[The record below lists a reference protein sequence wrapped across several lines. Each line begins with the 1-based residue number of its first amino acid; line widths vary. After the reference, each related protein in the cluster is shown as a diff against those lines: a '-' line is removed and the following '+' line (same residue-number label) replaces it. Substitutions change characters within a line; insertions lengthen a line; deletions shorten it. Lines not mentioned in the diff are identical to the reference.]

1 MENQQMPQST
11 PPKRQSWFKNLMQTL
26 FGRRE
31 ELDIYKEAQIQSP
44 TRTII
49 RTFIANRL
57 SLAAFIG
64 FLILLSIVLIGPM
77 VYPVDL
83 AFEENTQQNV
93 APGSDMMKVPE
104 ALIQN
109 GIRDITVG
117 RTFSVGLDNNGKVYV
132 WGKTTA
138 PGARLHELPEDLP
151 PLQQVVAGYDHVVA
165 LGEDGKIY
173 GWGNNR
179 QRQIRFN
186 REVENIEEVVKITAG
201 YQSTIILD
209 GEGYAHFSGNTN
221 LTDFNE
227 FNQWQGQLKDAV
239 LTNNAAI
246 GLLEDGTPVY
256 LGSQPTPYL
265 TRLPED
271 KKFIQLAATNK
282 TVAGLTADGE
292 IVVWGSPNYKG
303 EARMPEEFPS
313 KPVEIQGGQYHY
325 VVKMENGELISWG
338 DNTYRQ
344 STVPGSLS
352 GKAVDKYFTGY
363 YQNYAVDE
371 SGKLTTFGLKGYI
384 LGSDSLGRDMWN
396 RLLNGGRWTMTIGA
410 LAVLIATVIGIVIG
424 GVSGY
429 FGGKVDILLQRIA
442 EIVNSLPFLPFVI
455 ILNVIIGNSLNSTQ
469 RVYLIMIVLGLLSWT
484 GLQRLVRAQVFS
496 VREQEYITAARSM
509 GIREMA
515 IIFRHIIPNVISV
528 IIVSTTLSFASS
540 MLTESSLSFLGF
552 GVKAPIPTWGNMLY
566 GANNSIVIQQYWWQW
581 VFPAIALSLTVIFV
595 NLIGDGLRDAIDPK
609 SQER

>member
-1 MENQQMPQST
+1 MNNQNKSQSP
-11 PPKRQSWFKNLMQTL
+11 PPKRQSWFQNLIQTL

-49 RTFIANRL
+49 RTFMANKL
-57 SLAAFIG
+57 SMTALIG
-64 FLILLSIVLIGPM
+64 FLILLAVVIIGPM
-77 VYPVDL
+77 IYPVDL
-83 AFEENTQQNV
+83 GFEENTQQNV
-93 APGSDMMKVPE
+93 SPGSNMMTVPD

-109 GIRDITVG
+109 GIKDIAIG
-117 RTFSVGLDNNGKVYV
+117 RTFSVGLDMNGKPYV
-132 WGKTTA
+132 WGKTIA
-138 PGARLHELPEDLP
+138 PGARLNEIPEEIPALES
-151 PLQQVVAGYDHVVA
+151 VVAGYDHVV
-165 LGEDGKIY
+165 GVGTDGKIY

-186 REVENIEEVVKITAG
+186 REVENINKVVKITAG

-209 GEGYAHFSGNTN
+209 DEGYAHFSGNTN
-221 LTDFNE
+221 LTDYDEFNE
-227 FNQWQGQLKDAV
+227 WQGQLKDVV

-256 LGSQPTPYL
+256 LGSQPTSYQS
-265 TRLPED
+265 RLPKEA
-271 KKFIQLAATNK
+271 KFISLAATNK

-292 IVVWGSPNYKG
+292 IIVWGSPNYKG
-303 EARMPEEFPS
+303 EGRLPEEFPS
-313 KPVEIQGGQYHY
+313 KPVEIQGGQFHY
-325 VVKMENGELISWG
+325 VVRMENGELIAWG

-344 STVPGSLS
+344 STIPSSLS
-352 GKAVDKYFTGY
+352 GKAIEQFYTGY
-363 YQNYAVDE
+363 YQNYAIDA
-371 SGKLTTFGLKGYI
+371 SGNVTTFGLKGYL
-384 LGSDSLGRDMWN
+384 LGSDGLGRDMWN

-410 LAVLIATVIGIVIG
+410 LAVLIATVIGIVVG

-429 FGGKVDILLQRIA
+429 FGGKIDIFLQRIS
-442 EIVNSLPFLPFVI
+442 EIVSSLPFLPFVI
-455 ILNVIIGNSLNSTQ
+455 ILNVIIGNSLNPTQ

-566 GANNSIVIQQYWWQW
+566 GANNSIIIQQYWWQW